1 MTDVC
6 LNLLASPELEEK
18 LLDHLLIHPK
28 VPVFVSQPAASHGGH
43 IGDLDQTEQVL
54 GRGDAVLIRALLT
67 AEDAESLVAELRI
80 TYAHSGVM
88 FWIVPVLTKGVL

>member
-18 LLDHLLIHPK
+18 LLDRLLMHPK
-28 VPVFVSQPAASHGGH
+28 VPIYVSQSAASHGGH
-43 IGDLDQTEQVL
+43 IDDLDQTEQVL

-67 AEDAESLVAELRI
+67 AEDAESLLAELRI
-80 TYAHSGVM
+80 TFANSGVM
-88 FWIVPVLTKGVL
+88 FWIVPILAKGAL

>member
-18 LLDHLLIHPK
+18 LLDCLLIHPK

-67 AEDAESLVAELRI
+67 ADDAESLIAELRI
-80 TYAHSGVM
+80 TFAHSGVM
-88 FWIVPVLTKGVL
+88 FWTVPVLSRGAL

>member
-1 MTDVC
+1 MTEVC

-18 LLDHLLIHPK
+18 LLDGLLMHPK

-54 GRGDAVLIRALLT
+54 GRGDAVLIRALLN
-67 AEDAESLVAELRI
+67 ADDAESLLAELRI
-80 TYAHSGVM
+80 TFAHSGVM
-88 FWIVPVLTKGVL
+88 FWIVPILSKGAL

>member
-18 LLDHLLIHPK
+18 LLDRLLMHPK
-28 VPVFVSQPAASHGGH
+28 VPIFVSQPAASHGSH

-67 AEDAESLVAELRI
+67 ADDAESILAELRI
-80 TYAHSGVM
+80 AFARSGVM
-88 FWIVPVLTKGVL
+88 FWVVPVLTKGAL

>member
-18 LLDHLLIHPK
+18 LLDRLLMHPK
-28 VPVFVSQPAASHGGH
+28 VPLFISQPAASHGGH
-43 IGDLDQTEQVL
+43 IGDLDQMEQVL

-67 AEDAESLVAELRI
+67 VDDAESLLAELRI
-80 TYAHSGVM
+80 TFAHSGVI
-88 FWIVPVLTKGVL
+88 FWTVPVLTKGAL

>member
-1 MTDVC
+1 MSDVC
-6 LNLLASPELEEK
+6 LNLFASPELEEK

-43 IGDLDQTEQVL
+43 IGDLDQSEQVL

-67 AEDAESLVAELRI
+67 TEDAESLLAELRV
-80 TYAHSGVM
+80 TYARSGVM
-88 FWIVPVLTKGVL
+88 FWIIPVLNRGTL